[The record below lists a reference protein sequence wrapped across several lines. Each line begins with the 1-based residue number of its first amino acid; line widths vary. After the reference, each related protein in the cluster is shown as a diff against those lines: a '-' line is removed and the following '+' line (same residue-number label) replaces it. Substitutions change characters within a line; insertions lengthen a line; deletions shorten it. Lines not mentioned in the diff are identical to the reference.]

1 MRLRLGIACAAVAAG
16 LVLGAVG
23 LLHRDRSSTAKG
35 GTPSSS
41 SAASEQIVETS
52 VGTGADRVW
61 IFRPAHGEPKH
72 VVLFVH
78 GLGDQLETTP
88 FHHRPWLEHL
98 AAEGN
103 AVLYPRFELHPFEAG
118 GLRHL
123 VKGARLGW
131 RELHTNAPVL
141 AIGYS
146 RGGRLVMDYAARAHG
161 VGPVPSTVL
170 SVFPSGL
177 MDSLQDLRTIRK
189 GTKVVLLAGDKDE
202 TVGTH
207 GVNQLV
213 TQLAASGFP
222 YDDLKY
228 QLVRSHGAF
237 VATHL
242 SVLDDSPGAR
252 AAYWARADRLL
263 AAL

>member
-1 MRLRLGIACAAVAAG
+1 MTLRLGIALGAGSAG
-16 LVLGAVG
+16 LALGIVG
-23 LLHRDRSSTAKG
+23 LLLG
-35 GTPSSS
+35 G
-41 SAASEQIVETS
+41 ETS
-52 VGTGADRVW
+52 PRPNQVVESAVGSGADRVW
-61 IFRPAHGEPKH
+61 IFRPAHGKPKH
-72 VVLFVH
+72 VILFVH
-78 GLGDQLETTP
+78 GLGDQRETTP

-123 VKGARLGW
+123 VNGARLGW
-131 RELHTNAPVL
+131 RQLHTSAPVL

-146 RGGRLVMDYAARAHG
+146 RGGRLVMDYAAVAHG
-161 VGPVPSTVL
+161 VGPVPRTIL

-177 MDSLQDLRTIRK
+177 MDPLRDLRTIRT
-189 GTKVVLLAGDKDE
+189 GTKVVLLAGDRDE

-222 YDDLKY
+222 YADLKY
-228 QLVRSHGAF
+228 QLVRSHGSF
-237 VATHL
+237 LATHL

-263 AAL
+263 ALL

>member
-1 MRLRLGIACAAVAAG
+1 MKLRLGIALGALAAG

-23 LLHRDRSSTAKG
+23 LLHRGTASSETKSSTPK
-35 GTPSSS
+35 PV
-41 SAASEQIVETS
+41 VETS
-52 VGTGADRVW
+52 VGSGADRVW
-61 IFRPAHGEPKH
+61 IFRPAHGKPKH

-123 VKGARLGW
+123 VNGAHLGW
-131 RELHTNAPVL
+131 RQLHTNAPVL

-146 RGGRLVMDYAARAHG
+146 RGGRLVMDYAAVARG
-161 VGPVPSTVL
+161 VDPVPRTVL

-177 MDSLQDLRTIRK
+177 MDTLQDLRTIRK
-189 GTKVVLLAGDKDE
+189 GTKVVLLAGDRDQ

-207 GVNQLV
+207 GVSQLV

-222 YDDLKY
+222 YGDLTY
-228 QLVRSHGAF
+228 QLVRSHGSF

-242 SVLDDSPGAR
+242 SVLDDSPAAQ
-252 AAYWARADRLL
+252 AAYWARADLLL
-263 AAL
+263 ARL